1 MSEIHY
7 PAGIK
12 PKAEIP
18 HKTPTKSK
26 RKLTIAA
33 GNRGMDFE
41 SEITETNLY
50 YREKGLALFDK
61 RPTPINVV
69 KVDYTHG
76 PKITE
81 AYFKLP
87 STTDYNGIYRNRYID
102 FDRFNIE
109 DYGSK
114 MEVRNALESFLKWY
128 KKFTKHHTYNVKF
141 TEFVVV
147 GKHLG
152 GTIDCGID
160 GWKDPNKVIFV
171 DYKTSGDF
179 YLTQFLQLA
188 AYVMIYEEVYGPDT
202 VEGVMVI
209 RMDKKGKKGEAR
221 FLPRKRL
228 DDYITCFQCL
238 YDVTMGVKFLNAN
251 FREDTEIF

>member
-1 MSEIHY
+1 MGRTDNNHKYYVNDKGEHVLRVSSVIKTLAKDSLITWANFLGFKHIDYNKEIERVRNIGSLCHDVLEGY
-7 PAGIK
+7 
-12 PKAEIP
+12 
-18 HKTPTKSK
+18 
-26 RKLTIAA
+26 
-33 GNRGMDFE
+33 
-41 SEITETNLY
+41 
-50 YREKGLALFDK
+50 FDK
-61 RPTPINVV
+61 QRLA
-69 KVDYTHG
+69 D
-76 PKITE
+76 
-81 AYFKLP
+81 
-87 STTDYNGIYRNRYID
+87 ID
-102 FDRFNIE
+102 FDRFNIG

-147 GKHLG
+147 GEHLG

-160 GWKDPNKVIFV
+160 GWKDPDKVIFV